1 MKFPNLFRFSLT
13 IIIFAILPFIFK
25 GHYWQHIL
33 NMILIFTILAIS
45 VNLVFGYMGALT
57 FGHISIFAIGAYT
70 SALLSTNFGFS
81 FIAAF
86 LCAGLSG
93 LLTGLVIGYPT
104 LKLAGS
110 YFAMATIGFHKIM
123 EVIFLNWDSVTGGA
137 SGVTGI
143 PYPVIFGISFKSEEM
158 FYYLIA
164 SVCLIIFI
172 LYSNFIKSHQGR
184 TVIAMRDNAIAASSL
199 GVNVELTR
207 IFVFTISAVFA
218 ALAGSLYAHLVRYV
232 APEAFPLSDSVLLLI
247 MVVLGGPGFLKGPI
261 YGAAIIVL
269 ANEYLQSLEQY
280 NMLVFGVGI
289 MLLLVVLPSGI
300 AGLYERIKLYV
311 LNKKFNKKYEM
322 ELGIEEV
329 K

>member
-1 MKFPNLFRFSLT
+1 MKFQIFIKLFFT
-13 IIIFAILPFIFK
+13 IIFLAILPFIFR

-33 NMILIFTILAIS
+33 NMILIFVILALS

-81 FIAAF
+81 FITAF
-86 LCAGLSG
+86 LFAGLSG
-93 LLTGLVIGYPT
+93 MFAGLVIGYPT

-110 YFAMATIGFHKIM
+110 YFAMATIAFHKIM
-123 EVIFLNWDSVTGGA
+123 EVIFLNWDSVTGGT
-137 SGVTGI
+137 SGITGI
-143 PYPVIFGISFKSEEM
+143 PFPIIFGISFKSEEN

-164 SVCLIIFI
+164 TVCLIVFI
-172 LYSNFIKSHQGR
+172 VYSNLIGSHKGK
-184 TVIAMRDNAIAASSL
+184 TIIAMRDNAIAASSL
-199 GVNVELTR
+199 GVNVPSIRL
-207 IFVFTISAVFA
+207 FVFTVSAIFA
-218 ALAGSLYAHLVRYV
+218 ALAGSLYAHLIRYV
-232 APEAFPLSDSVLLLI
+232 APEAFPLSDSVLLLF

-261 YGAAIIVL
+261 YGAVVIVL

-289 MLLLVVLPSGI
+289 MILLVFLPSGL
-300 AGLYERIKLYV
+300 AGLYERIKSFV
-311 LNKKFNKKYEM
+311 LNDMFNKKYDKK
-322 ELGIEEV
+322 LGLEEV